1 MSNDKE
7 TQYKVE
13 KTPSMEDTLNETFGI
28 IFNSNEQIGD
38 KLVNIILSLLN
49 RGVDFGVNMT
59 LGSDITKKST
69 TDLKG
74 ELLKKLIIIKE
85 LAKDP
90 IIQEKVGEA
99 TQQVV
104 QLSLKTIED
113 VQQPLNDIVER
124 LLEMI
129 AETTNKT
136 VRGSLETARGVA
148 TSAIAEVPV
157 VGGLVDLAL
166 TAGIAFNRL
175 GDFVSSTT
183 SNALE
188 ITKQLSNIEKDVS
201 VKTQQAYKTYK
212 DTKEDIENRIGAV
225 QRASEE
231 IKNSVT
237 QPLQKAQAE
246 SQLPPGLTQRG
257 GRQKEISATLERIT
271 KRLASV

>member
-1 MSNDKE
+1 MSNKGS
-7 TQYKVE
+7 QYKVE
-13 KTPSMEDTLNETFGI
+13 KTPSMEDTLNETFGV
-28 IFNSNEQIGD
+28 IFNNNERIGD

-49 RGVDFGVNMT
+49 HGVDFGVNMT
-59 LGSDITKKST
+59 LGSDVTKKST

-74 ELLKKLIIIKE
+74 DLLKKLILIRE

-136 VRGSLETARGVA
+136 VKGSLETARGVA

-183 SNALE
+183 DNALE

-201 VKTQQAYKTYK
+201 TKTQQAYKTYK
-212 DTKEDIENRIGAV
+212 DTKEGIENRIGDV

-246 SQLPPGLTQRG
+246 SQLPPGLTQKG

>member
-1 MSNDKE
+1 MSNDNE

-13 KTPSMEDTLNETFGI
+13 KTPSMEDTLNETFGV
-28 IFNSNEQIGD
+28 IFNNNEQIGD

-49 RGVDFGVNMT
+49 HGVDFGVNMT
-59 LGSDITKKST
+59 LGSDVTKKST

-74 ELLKKLIIIKE
+74 DLLKKLILIRE

-136 VRGSLETARGVA
+136 VKGSLETARGVA

-246 SQLPPGLTQRG
+246 SQLLPGLTQRG